1 MGKWGQLES
10 DVMNYETAN
19 SQLEGRCK
27 LSRKVGN
34 NTYLI
39 RNSGVAGDSIHLN
52 LHDTYIITWYADG
65 RTELNS
71 GGWRTVTT
79 KARMNEFIEGYS
91 ISQNRGQWYVS
102 HRNPKYNG
110 TCGMPY
116 WIEDCLYDDGMIFNP
131 DGTITGG
138 EPIGKVKE
146 LLRLRRKV
154 NKFATAYIKAFQAGE
169 VPAPSAGDCFYCGM
183 RTVDGNKPLG
193 ECTHDTD
200 HILSHIEENYF
211 VPSLLYRAFE
221 TMPHSQ
227 AMGWAFGKHW
237 GGQSDSPVP
246 DFVYDQLK
254 KSLSRYMLRQLGQAS

>member
-1 MGKWGQLES
+1 
-10 DVMNYETAN
+10 MNYETAN
-19 SQLEGRCK
+19 SQLDGRCK

-39 RNSGVAGDSIHLN
+39 RNSRVPWDSIHLK
-52 LHDTYIITWYADG
+52 LHNTYIITWYADG

-79 KARMNEFIEGYS
+79 KARMNEYLEGYG
-91 ISQNRGQWYVS
+91 ISQVRGQWYVG
-102 HRNPKYNG
+102 HINPNTHG
-110 TCGMPY
+110 E
-116 WIEDCLYDDGMIFNP
+116 WIEDCLYDDGIVFNP

-138 EPIGKVKE
+138 EPIAKVRE
-146 LLRLRRKV
+146 LLALRRKV
-154 NKFATAYIKAFQAGE
+154 NRFATSYIKAFKDGK

-193 ECTHDTD
+193 ECTHDTS

-237 GGQSDSPVP
+237 DGQCGNIP

-254 KSLSRYMLRQLGQAS
+254 KSLSRYMLRQLGQAA